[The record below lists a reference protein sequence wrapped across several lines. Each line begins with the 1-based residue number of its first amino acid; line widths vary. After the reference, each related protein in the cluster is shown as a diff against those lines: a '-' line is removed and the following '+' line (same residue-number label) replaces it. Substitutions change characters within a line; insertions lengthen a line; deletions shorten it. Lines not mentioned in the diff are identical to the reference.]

1 MSDAKGNG
9 SDGQKADNVN
19 LSEEMQAN
27 LKEAFQVF
35 DTSGDGS
42 IDA

>member
-1 MSDAKGNG
+1 MSDTKASG
-9 SDGQKADNVN
+9 SDGQNPNNVN